1 MSTSAPAMPPQA
13 AAAQLLTQLA
23 TGHIVASALQ
33 VVLRLGVP
41 DWLARGPRT
50 VAELARAGGVGEDG
64 LYRVLRAL
72 ASVGV
77 FAETSPRRFALTEA
91 GKMLVSG
98 APGSMRDMGLWVTSP
113 FHFRVYAELMHSVQT
128 GQPAV
133 EKVTGMPVFEYFPT
147 QPELSEIFN
156 DAMTNLSEVVIRA
169 ALDVYDFSGIGVLV
183 DVAGGHGAVLTQILN
198 AYPRMRG
205 VLFDLEHVLGGA
217 WPRIEAMG
225 LNERCTTQAGDFF
238 TAVPAGGDAYIMKHI
253 IHDWDDD
260 RAVAILRNIRRA
272 MGGKRGR
279 VILLESVLQPG
290 DAPDFGK
297 IIDLEMMVMP
307 GGRERTA
314 DEFRG
319 LFASAGFAMTRIVPT
334 ASPLS
339 IVEAIVS

>member
-1 MSTSAPAMPPQA
+1 MSTSATAVPPQA

-50 VAELARAGGVGEDG
+50 AAELSRAAGVREDG

-77 FAETSPRRFALTEA
+77 FAETAPRRFALTEA
-91 GKMLVSG
+91 GQMLVSG
-98 APGSMRDMGLWVTSP
+98 APGSMRDMALWVTSP

-133 EKVTGMPVFEYFPT
+133 EKVTGMPVFDYFPT

-156 DAMTNLSEVVIRA
+156 DAMTNLSEVVVRA
-169 ALDVYDFSGIGVLV
+169 ALDVYDFSGIGVIV
-183 DVAGGHGAVLTQILN
+183 DVAGGHGAVLTTILN

-205 VLFDLEHVLGGA
+205 VLFDLGHVVIGA
-217 WPRIEAMG
+217 SPRIEAMG
-225 LNERCTTQAGDFF
+225 LNERCTTESGDFF
-238 TAVPAGGDAYIMKHI
+238 KAVPGGGDAYILKHI

-260 RAVAILRNIRRA
+260 RAVTILRNIRTA

-290 DAPDFGK
+290 NAPDFGK

-319 LFASAGFAMTRIVPT
+319 LFARAGFAMTRVVPT

>member
-1 MSTSAPAMPPQA
+1 MSTSAPALPPQA
-13 AAAQLLTQLA
+13 AAAQLLTQFA
-23 TGHIVASALQ
+23 TGHMVASAMQ
-33 VVLRLGVP
+33 VVLRLGIP

-50 VAELARAGGVGEDG
+50 AAELAHAAGVREDG

-77 FAETSPRRFALTEA
+77 FAETSPRRFGLTDA
-91 GKMLVSG
+91 GEMLVSG
-98 APGSMRDMGLWVTSP
+98 APGSMRDMALWVTSP

-128 GQPAV
+128 GQPAA
-133 EKVTGMPVFEYFPT
+133 EKVTGMPVFEYFRT

-156 DAMTNLSEVVIRA
+156 DAMTNLSEVVVRA
-169 ALDVYDFSGIGVLV
+169 VLDVYDFSGIGVLV
-183 DVAGGHGAVLTQILN
+183 DVAGGHGAVLTTILN

-205 VLFDLEHVLGGA
+205 VLFDLDHVVAGA
-217 WPRIEAMG
+217 WPLIEAMG
-225 LNERCTTQAGDFF
+225 VNDRCRTESGDFF
-238 TAVPAGGDAYIMKHI
+238 KAVPAGGDAYIMKHI
-253 IHDWDDD
+253 IHDWDDE
-260 RAVAILRNIRRA
+260 RAVAILRNIRTA

-290 DAPDFGK
+290 NAPDFGK

-319 LFASAGFAMTRIVPT
+319 LFASAGFAMTRVIPT
-334 ASPLS
+334 ESPLS

>member
-1 MSTSAPAMPPQA
+1 MSTSAPAVPPQA

-50 VAELARAGGVGEDG
+50 AGELARAAGVREDG

-77 FAETSPRRFALTEA
+77 FAETAPRRFALTEA
-91 GKMLVSG
+91 GQLLVSG

-156 DAMTNLSEVVIRA
+156 DAMTNLSEGVVRA

-183 DVAGGHGAVLTQILN
+183 DVAGGHGAVLTAILN

-205 VLFDLEHVLGGA
+205 VLFDLEHVVVGA

-225 LNERCTTQAGDFF
+225 LNERCSTESGDFF
-238 TAVPAGGDAYIMKHI
+238 KAVPAGGDAYILKHI

-260 RAVAILRNIRRA
+260 RAVTILRNIRAA

-290 DAPDFGK
+290 NAPDFGK
-297 IIDLEMMVMP
+297 VIDLEMMVMP

-319 LFASAGFAMTRIVPT
+319 LFAQAGFAMTRVVPT

-339 IVEAIVS
+339 IVEAVVS

>member
-1 MSTSAPAMPPQA
+1 MSTSAPALRPQA

-33 VVLRLGVP
+33 VMLRLGIP

-50 VAELARAGGVGEDG
+50 AAELAHAAGVREDG

-72 ASVGV
+72 AGVGV
-77 FAETSPRRFALTEA
+77 LFETAARRFALTEA
-91 GKMLVSG
+91 GELLVSG
-98 APGSMRDMGLWVTSP
+98 APGGMRDMGLWITSP
-113 FHFRVYAELMHSVQT
+113 FHFRVYAELMHSVRT
-128 GQPAV
+128 GEPAA
-133 EKVTGMPVFEYFPT
+133 EKVVGMPVFEYFPT

-156 DAMTNLSEVVIRA
+156 DAMTNLSQVVVQA
-169 ALDVYDFSGIGVLV
+169 VLDVYDFSGIGTLV
-183 DVAGGHGAVLTQILN
+183 DVAGGHGAVLTTILN

-205 VLFDLEHVLGGA
+205 VLFDLDHVVAGA
-217 WPRIEAMG
+217 SARIEAMG
-225 LNERCTTQAGDFF
+225 LTERCRTESGDFF
-238 TAVPAGGDAYIMKHI
+238 QAVPVGGDAYIMKHI
-253 IHDWDDD
+253 IHDWDDE
-260 RAVAILRNIRRA
+260 RAVAILRNIRAA

-290 DAPDFGK
+290 NAPDFGK
-297 IIDLEMMVMP
+297 IIDLEMMAMP

-319 LFASAGFAMTRIVPT
+319 LFASAGFALTRIIAT
-334 ASPLS
+334 ESPLS

>member
-1 MSTSAPAMPPQA
+1 MSTTATAVPPQA

-50 VAELARAGGVGEDG
+50 VAELSRAAGVREDG

-91 GKMLVSG
+91 GQMLVSG

-133 EKVTGMPVFEYFPT
+133 EKVTGMPVFEFFPT

-156 DAMTNLSEVVIRA
+156 DAMTNLSEVVVRA

-183 DVAGGHGAVLTQILN
+183 DVAGGHGAVLTTILN

-205 VLFDLEHVLGGA
+205 VLFDLAHVVAGA

-225 LNERCTTQAGDFF
+225 LAERCTTDSGDFF
-238 TAVPAGGDAYIMKHI
+238 TAVPAGGDAYILKHI
-253 IHDWDDD
+253 IHDWDDE
-260 RAVAILRNIRRA
+260 RAVTILRNIRTA

-279 VILLESVLQPG
+279 VVLLESVLQPG
-290 DAPDFGK
+290 NAPDFGK
-297 IIDLEMMVMP
+297 IIDLEMLVMP

>member
-1 MSTSAPAMPPQA
+1 MSTSATAVPPQA

-50 VAELARAGGVGEDG
+50 TGELARAAGVREDG

-77 FAETSPRRFALTEA
+77 FAETSPRRFALTDA
-91 GKMLVSG
+91 GQLLVSG
-98 APGSMRDMGLWVTSP
+98 APGSMRDMGLWITSP
-113 FHFRVYAELMHSVQT
+113 FHFKVYAELMHSVQT
-128 GQPAV
+128 GQPAS

-156 DAMTNLSEVVIRA
+156 DAMTNLSEGVVRA

-183 DVAGGHGAVLTQILN
+183 DVAGGHGAVLTTILS

-205 VLFDLEHVLGGA
+205 VLFDLEHVVAGA
-217 WPRIEAMG
+217 WSRIEAMG
-225 LNERCTTQAGDFF
+225 LNERCTTESGDFF
-238 TAVPAGGDAYIMKHI
+238 TAVPAGGDAYILKHI

-260 RAVAILRNIRRA
+260 RAVIILRNIRAA
-272 MGGKRGR
+272 MGGRRGR

-290 DAPDFGK
+290 NAPDFGK
-297 IIDLEMMVMP
+297 IIDLEMMTMP